1 MTNALPVDDAEL
13 LRRSVLGFGE
23 MVAAL
28 GRWGVGPQA
37 VIRRPD
43 LLGARIDA
51 VGEVPWFNAAVV
63 PPEASPPA
71 DDPSL
76 PYCVWSLAEAVP
88 GRSVD
93 PEYLLP
99 CMGLRLDEP
108 ALPLD
113 GPMEETG
120 TPSWEVFGLVNEHAY
135 ETPGIFVP
143 LIGDLQDARFTP
155 YGLHRDGVFVCV
167 ALTLI
172 RGDDVCLHYV
182 ATEPA
187 YRRQGLTTLLLRTLL
202 VRAREQGLRTATL
215 QASPDGQ
222 GVYESLG
229 FRHLGTMRAF
239 LRETG

>member
-1 MTNALPVDDAEL
+1 MIDDTEL
-13 LRRSVLGFGE
+13 LHRAVLGFGE

-28 GRWGVGPQA
+28 GRWGVDPDT

-43 LLGARIDA
+43 LLGARIDT
-51 VGEVPWFNAAVV
+51 VGDLPWFNAAVV
-63 PPEASPPA
+63 PADATPPE

-88 GRSVD
+88 GRAVD
-93 PEYLLP
+93 PDYVLP
-99 CMGLRLDEP
+99 CMGLRFEDP
-108 ALPLD
+108 ALALGGPLV
-113 GPMEETG
+113 ETEKPG
-120 TPSWEVFGLVNEHAY
+120 WEAFGLVNEHAY
-135 ETPGIFVP
+135 EAPDIFVP
-143 LIGDLQDARFTP
+143 LIRDLQDARFTP
-155 YGLHRDGVFVCV
+155 YGLRRDGVFVCV
-167 ALTLI
+167 AMTLV

-187 YRRQGLTTLLLRTLL
+187 WQRQGLATKLLRTLL
-202 VRAREQGLRTATL
+202 ARARAQGLRTATL

-239 LRETG
+239 VRARV